1 MDMNRLKRLREALMR
16 DAILASDPEA
26 AKDPERIRQMLA
38 SIDDANPEFPIR
50 PHATKRP
57 KRPNRAKR

>member
-1 MDMNRLKRLREALMR
+1 MDMNRLKRLREA

>member
-38 SIDDANPEFPIR
+38 WQARRE
-50 PHATKRP
+50 A
-57 KRPNRAKR
+57 AW